1 MVCRMVKK
9 GLIGAGL
16 VAGTMV
22 LLFGA
27 KSVHYAKYAARQVRQ
42 NAQSAVPFDADVAVA
57 RDQVK
62 SLEPAI
68 NRGAEAVAKLEYSI
82 KELKG
87 EVVAL
92 RTKLDGEGR
101 QIQALTASL
110 DKGDVRRVT
119 GVAVSTRELESAI
132 LHRLDTYKIGKAVL
146 EAKEQ
151 TLTHREQLLK
161 DALAKLEQ
169 MKDRRRALLTR
180 IDEIEARHE
189 VLEAS
194 QSFNEFNLDTSEL
207 AAAEKAV
214 SELDKRVVVEDRT
227 RQLQGL
233 LSDQVPAAETVD
245 GRDALKEVQEVFGR
259 STRPAPASADK
270 DL

>member
-16 VAGTMV
+16 LAGTMV

-27 KSVHYAKYAARQVRQ
+27 KSVHYAKYAARQVRE
-42 NAQSAVPFDADVAVA
+42 NARSAVPFEADVAVA

-62 SLEPAI
+62 ALEPAI
-68 NRGAEAVAKLEYSI
+68 IRGSEAVAKLEYSI

-87 EVVAL
+87 ELVAL
-92 RTKLDGEGR
+92 RTNLEGEGR
-101 QIQALTASL
+101 HIQAMRSALEKGEIRRVGGLTA
-110 DKGDVRRVT
+110 
-119 GVAVSTRELESAI
+119 STRELEATI
-132 LHRLDTYKIGKAVL
+132 LHRLDTYKINKAVL

-151 TLTHREQLLK
+151 TLAHREQLLK
-161 DALAKLEQ
+161 DALTQLEQ

-180 IDEIEARHE
+180 IDEIQARHE

-214 SELDKRVVVEDRT
+214 AELDKRVVVENRSKE
-227 RQLQGL
+227 LQGM
-233 LSDQVPAAETVD
+233 LSERAPAETAD
-245 GRDALKEVQEVFGR
+245 GRDAIKEVDAVFG
-259 STRPAPASADK
+259 STKATAASADK